1 MDEVEFIDMTILPSV
16 GKNKFG
22 MPLLRD
28 MYVVAMDL
36 CPDAR
41 TYTYLNGDIIGSY
54 DGFVKTLN
62 FLFPG
67 YNTLGRFL
75 LVGRRTN
82 VPWSESSSHD
92 CSSSDFDFEAVA
104 ATGELFDPDAEDYF
118 TVTKDTFDWRNMP
131 PFVIGRPGYDN
142 WLVQTAWFDPNI
154 NLVDGTATA
163 QMIHQT
169 DEAGAY
175 SWGGGDG
182 AHDNKQRQ
190 RNDVWYN
197 MDLVHKRVFLLGKTW
212 HAHWATFSENGT
224 LHVRRKD
231 LGIVW

>member
-1 MDEVEFIDMTILPSV
+1 MDDVEFIDMTTLPSV

-36 CPDAR
+36 CPDAH
-41 TYTYLNGDIIGSY
+41 TYTYLNGDIIGSH

-62 FLFPG
+62 FLHPG

-92 CSSSDFDFEAVA
+92 CSSSDFDFEAVV
-104 ATGELFDPDAEDYF
+104 ATGELFVPDAEDYF
-118 TVTKDTFDWRNMP
+118 TVTKGTFDWRNMP
-131 PFVIGRPGYDN
+131 PLVIGRPGFDN
-142 WLVQTAWFDPNI
+142 WLVQTAHDDPTI
-154 NLVDGTATA
+154 HLVDGTETA
-163 QMIHQT
+163 PMIHQT

-175 SWGGGDG
+175 SWGGGEG
-182 AHDNKQRQ
+182 AREQSAEDTR
-190 RNDVWYN
+190 YN
-197 MDLVHKRVFLLGKTW
+197 MNLIKNNVFLKGKTW
-212 HAHWATFSENGT
+212 NAGWETFIENGT
-224 LHVRRKD
+224 IHVRHKYG